1 MSEQFKI
8 GIAGAGAWGRGLF
21 SAFSSRYGHITLY
34 SRREDAHGATTNNI
48 NDLSE
53 LDYLFLVIPAQEIR
67 NFCKTISRVIKP
79 ACKIVIC
86 AKGIEEGSGKLL
98 YEVVEEELR
107 NNILLAL
114 SGPNFADEIIAGLPA
129 ISSIACKDMGI
140 AEELAQKF
148 STKNFILHPTSD
160 IASVSVVGALKN
172 VLAILCGIARGLK
185 IGENGTAAIISKGIK
200 EIFLLA
206 KTKGG
211 KVESVLEPAFIGDVF
226 LTCSS
231 ITSRNV
237 QFGLK
242 LVTEYLDKGYEEII
256 TPSTVEGMYTSLSIA
271 RHYKEIELPVLKFVF
286 TAITTKFNKQ
296 QEIRSALND
305 IIFT

>member
-1 MSEQFKI
+1 MSERFKI
-8 GIAGAGAWGRGLF
+8 GIVGAGVWGRGVL
-21 SAFSSRYGHITLY
+21 SAFSSRYDDIILY
-34 SRREDAHGATTNNI
+34 SRRKDAHGSTTNNI

-67 NFCKTISRVIKP
+67 DFCKRLSSVIKP

-86 AKGIEEGSGKLL
+86 AKGMEEGSGKLL
-98 YEVVEEELR
+98 YEVVEEELKD
-107 NNILLAL
+107 NIVLVL

-129 ISSIACKDMGI
+129 ISSIACKDMPI
-140 AEELAQKF
+140 AEEVAERF
-148 STKNFILHPTSD
+148 STKKFILHPTQD

-172 VLAILCGIARGLK
+172 VLAILCGMSRGLK
-185 IGENGTAAIISKGIK
+185 IGENATAAIISKGIK

-211 KVESVLEPAFIGDVF
+211 NAESILEPAFIGDVF

-242 LVTEYLDKGYEEII
+242 LVSEYLDKEYQEII
-256 TPSTVEGMYTSLSIA
+256 TPDTVEGMYTCLSVA
-271 RHYKEIELPVLKFVF
+271 KHYKQVELPILKFVF